1 MPRITDG
8 LKTGAATRR
17 QESILVV
24 DDDPVACDLVR
35 ETLVA
40 EGYSVSTANNGR
52 EALLQIDAR
61 CLVAAP
67 FPRLFDL
74 VITDLAMPELDGM
87 ALLLEIKRYAP
98 RPRIIVMTAS
108 REERLVKE
116 AYRRGADLVA
126 LKPVRQAEI
135 IRMVHAVLEDA
146 GRRPSG

>member
-1 MPRITDG
+1 MPKINDS
-8 LKTGAATRR
+8 LETGAATRH

-40 EGYSVSTANNGR
+40 EGYAVSTANNGR
-52 EALLQIDAR
+52 EALQRIDAR

-67 FPRLFDL
+67 FPRPFEL
-74 VITDLAMPELDGM
+74 VITDLAMPELDGL
-87 ALLLEIKRYAP
+87 ALLSEMKRYAT

-108 REERLVKE
+108 REGHIVKE
-116 AYRRGADLVA
+116 ALRRGADFVV
-126 LKPVRQAEI
+126 LKPVGLAEI
-135 IRMVHAVLEDA
+135 IRMVHTVLEDA